1 MAAFAYVAL
10 DDSSIASHKGHPCDL
25 GQGCFPSGAAIER
38 LKEKLLL
45 TNHECWY
52 LRTFFLKVKKEAHVS
67 GLIPKRTSGH
77 LQGLPRLIAMLFYSN
92 FTFEQMALNMHSRL
106 VITFLSESKRLL
118 ISWLQSP
125 SAVIL

>member
-10 DDSSIASHKGHPCDL
+10 DNSSIASHKGHPCDL
-25 GQGCFPSGAAIER
+25 GQDCFPSGAAIER

-52 LRTFFLKVKKEAHVS
+52 LRTFFLKVKKEAHIS

-92 FTFEQMALNMHSRL
+92 FTFEQMA
-106 VITFLSESKRLL
+106 FLFCAPDRIAPPAPLML
-118 ISWLQSP
+118 ISSF
-125 SAVIL
+125 